1 VGSRGA
7 RRVAPHTNS
16 PWAVGCVNAFPHVK
30 KSELPLWKRII
41 RHVGQRFDL
50 ATSKAS
56 VLVMVLLVRAVTSA
70 MVTRRR
76 KLSAALRPSVRVTRI
91 KKKVTCCKHSLSDQV
106 HASKVRCTFLPTAY
120 KTTQQHGISGHH
132 MLLVGQRHTHHY
144 TTREPLPRGSRPLIQ
159 YLNMFLHGHNHHK
172 DQEQLQTTL

>member
-1 VGSRGA
+1 METELVPVIVDDGA
-7 RRVAPHTNS
+7 R
-16 PWAVGCVNAFPHVK
+16 GE
-30 KSELPLWKRII
+30 SELPLWKRII

-50 ATSKAS
+50 AMSKAS
-56 VLVMVLLVRAVTSA
+56 VLVMVLLVKAITSA
-70 MVTRRR
+70 MVTAAAKAIR
-76 KLSAALRPSVRVTRI
+76 SAATKRPSNKN